1 MVFLLSPFRGFP
13 GLWGVPWLCLVS
25 RLRRCLLPLC
35 VPPGSRSRPGRV
47 RRWACPSARLRAPFP
62 GLSPSC
68 GLRRS
73 PPRPGLP
80 RLGVAGS
87 LVLAVSFPFAPFAR
101 CPPLLALR
109 PVGWFPFR
117 WPRPR
122 FRSVAGARPAP
133 WLRCSPLVAALA
145 LSWGCAVAAFVSLPL
160 VFGRPAACRVRPLA
174 GGAVFVRVVGAPRC
188 GFVLRPCAG
197 CPCCGFAAARGCFG
211 GVRCSAWALC
221 APVGGFAGAFSALGL
236 PVPAFVWA

>member
-1 MVFLLSPFRGFP
+1 MWLLRSLLLRFRPLSCCPLVARLRPGRVVRSAFLSALRPAPFPVSWPWCGFLLSPP
-13 GLWGVPWLCLVS
+13 
-25 RLRRCLLPLC
+25 LR
-35 VPPGSRSRPGRV
+35 GSRRPGV
-47 RRWACPSARLRAPFP
+47 V
-62 GLSPSC
+62 GSP
-68 GLRRS
+68 
-73 PPRPGLP
+73 
-80 RLGVAGS
+80 
-87 LVLAVSFPFAPFAR
+87 VLAVSFPFAPFAR
-101 CPPLLALR
+101 FPPLLACRRLGR
-109 PVGWFPFR
+109 FPFR
-117 WPRPR
+117 SPRPR

-133 WLRCSPLVAALA
+133 WLRCSPLGAALA
-145 LSWGCAVAAFVSLPL
+145 LSWGCAVASFAFVSLPL